1 MITKH
6 KLKHSP
12 NVFQVKLVA
21 IAEMSMTSTNRIK
34 ILSSKPSL
42 AFEDHQLR
50 LLSDRSSLSQTD
62 RPPHP
67 QTKRPSIVSFNSQ
80 DFDFDDNCDPNS
92 DSNSLGSD
100 STGNSHSSLFS
111 LAVETQLENAK
122 ATLASL
128 TGQLPQARHNID
140 QAKSQHALC
149 ERKVQRNEPQ
159 PANSMANFVTQWRS
173 GTMIQR
179 GDYKKKEEKDSEF
192 ARRRLLEAAEELLDA
207 NTQMDE
213 LNRQIAEA
221 ETEENNMEQLCNGLL
236 VGNWEEIE
244 VSE

>member
-1 MITKH
+1 
-6 KLKHSP
+6 
-12 NVFQVKLVA
+12 
-21 IAEMSMTSTNRIK
+21 MTSTNRIK

-173 GTMIQR
+173 GTMILVAITRRKKRRIPSLQGGVCWRLRRSCWTPTRIWTSLIVRLPRQR
-179 GDYKKKEEKDSEF
+179 LKRITWNNYAMGCSWETGK
-192 ARRRLLEAAEELLDA
+192 RL
-207 NTQMDE
+207 
-213 LNRQIAEA
+213 R
-221 ETEENNMEQLCNGLL
+221 
-236 VGNWEEIE
+236 
-244 VSE
+244 